1 MKRKSELIIAAS
13 VLCVLVAIGSLWVFS
28 EKDIPHSS
36 NEEWITAHYRGL
48 GQNTGSTGLMGFM
61 WTGVT
66 MRFDDGGYYRAE
78 FERPGFNPFVGY
90 YPDGSI
96 RETGTCMVEMVN
108 SGPVMPSP
116 DFHHV
121 DSSRCYRPDGTL
133 GSEVI
138 NGTGIQT
145 VWSSDGT
152 KIWEL
157 HLEDHVRT
165 LHRMWYENGQLLS
178 EQAYKDGFVH
188 GPFTS
193 YYEDGQVEAQGKY
206 DLGERVGVWKR
217 YEPDGTLWSEED
229 YTSPDD
235 E

>member
-1 MKRKSELIIAAS
+1 MKRTRALGIAGAVVCALAGTAALV
-13 VLCVLVAIGSLWVFS
+13 VLS

-36 NEEWITAHYRGL
+36 NEDWITAHYRGL
-48 GQNTGSTGLMGFM
+48 GLNTDSTGLTGYM

-66 MRFDDGGYYRAE
+66 MRFHDGGYYRAE
-78 FERPGFNPFVGY
+78 FDSPGFNPFVGY

-108 SGPVMPSP
+108 SEPVMPSP

-121 DSSRCYRPDGTL
+121 DSSQCYRPDGTL
-133 GSEVI
+133 GSNVI

-145 VWSSDGT
+145 VWTSGGT

-157 HLEDHVRT
+157 HLENHART
-165 LHRMWYENGQLLS
+165 FRRSWYENGQLQT
-178 EQAYKDGFVH
+178 EQRYEQGAVH
-188 GPFTS
+188 GPFTM
-193 YYEDGQVEAQGKY
+193 YYENGQVQMTGEY
-206 DLGERVGVWKR
+206 NLGERVGVWKQ

-229 YTSPDD
+229 YTDD